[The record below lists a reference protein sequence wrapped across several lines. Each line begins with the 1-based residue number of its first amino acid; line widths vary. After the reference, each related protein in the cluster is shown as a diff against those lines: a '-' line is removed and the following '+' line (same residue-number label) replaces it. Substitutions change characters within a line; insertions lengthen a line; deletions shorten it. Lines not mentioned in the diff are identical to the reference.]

1 MPPGRKGGDGEVIAD
16 VDPCVGVSA
25 ARSCRPPE
33 ELRKPW
39 AKLGCIPEAPPSS
52 SRPRPGPHGA
62 PSSGPLTCWPP
73 AAALLSSVPTPP
85 PSHARWLQRTP
96 GADSGPPLSPAG
108 RQLTPARPDA
118 VKGKQRRSL
127 GSRSRPGGR
136 KTSTLVS
143 LGKRIHCDAMAPE
156 MNGPKTVEGRSLFGI
171 TSRDKRS
178 WS

>member
-1 MPPGRKGGDGEVIAD
+1 MPSWTPVSGFLPRG
-16 VDPCVGVSA
+16 PVGLQTNCGNHGQNSA
-25 ARSCRPPE
+25 A
-33 ELRKPW
+33 
-39 AKLGCIPEAPPSS
+39 
-52 SRPRPGPHGA
+52 SRRRRVQPAAGAGSAVLLPALPRTPRGA
-62 PSSGPLTCWPP
+62 LLGPLDLLAASRSAPQLCPP
-73 AAALLSSVPTPP
+73 PP
-85 PSHARWLQRTP
+85 PSHARCLQRTP
-96 GADSGPPLSPAG
+96 GADSGTPLSPAG

>member
-1 MPPGRKGGDGEVIAD
+1 MPSWTPVSGFLPRGPVGLQTNCGNHGQNSLHPG
-16 VDPCVGVSA
+16 GVAS
-25 ARSCRPPE
+25 SRPQGP
-33 ELRKPW
+33 
-39 AKLGCIPEAPPSS
+39 APPSS
-52 SRPRPGPHGA
+52 SRPCPGPHGA
-62 PSSGPLTCWPP
+62 PSSGPSTCWPP
-73 AAALLSSVPTPP
+73 PAALLSSVPTPP
-85 PSHARWLQRTP
+85 PSHARCLQRTP
-96 GADSGPPLSPAG
+96 GTDSGTPLSPAG